1 MFALVK
7 TVKNPIDNSDVTSIK
22 LFAPY
27 TIWEDKNGIQYSPD
41 TLLSLTTVQKQDLG
55 IYDVTYTSRP
65 DDRYFT
71 VSEAAPIFDQTDKIV
86 KITYTSTPKDL
97 EDDGEIKGLKSQ
109 YISQIKQSSNS
120 ILSQTDWMLVRKVE
134 RNVAIPAATVAYRA
148 AIIAEANRVEEAITE
163 ADSIESFRTAVE
175 SLTWPEAE

>member
-7 TVKNPIDNSDVTSIK
+7 TVKDIDNNDITVVK

-27 TIWEDKNGIQYSPD
+27 TVWEDKNGIQYSPD

-55 IYDVTYTSRP
+55 IYDVTYTTRP
-65 DDRYFT
+65 DERYFN
-71 VSEAAPIFDQTDKIV
+71 VVQSDPVFDASDKIV
-86 KITYTSTPKDL
+86 KITYTSTAKDL

-109 YISQIKQSSNS
+109 SITQIKQSANS
-120 ILSQTDWMLVRKVE
+120 ILSQTDWMLVRKIE
-134 RNVAIPAATVAYRA
+134 RNVTIPTATVAYRA
-148 AIIAEANRVEEAITE
+148 AVIAEATRAEEAIT
-163 ADSIESFRTAVE
+163 AANSIESFRTAVE